1 MKQMKWLF
9 WVFGL
14 LLAGLAGWGAFVFF
28 EMEKPALSVK
38 EEFYYLGPEKKI
50 VFTAIDQRS
59 GIRDVQVTLTQDGVT
74 HTLLSQ
80 PYPQKGVKEE
90 TLQLEAPLK
99 GITMREGEAVL
110 SIVLTDHSLLKNT
123 TRTNF
128 HVQIDRTPPQVI
140 LLNTANNV
148 TPGGAGVTVYGA
160 SEELAASGVYVEQD
174 FFTGFPVTL
183 SGKSCYLSAFALPLD
198 ADPKKVRMT
207 VMAEDRA
214 GNRTYAGLP
223 ALIRKKKF
231 RSDKVQISQKFLE
244 QKMPEFAQRYHQQ
257 QKTPL
262 EVFLYVNGQL
272 REENTKQIIAICKN
286 STGKKL
292 WEGPFLRMKN
302 AAPMASF
309 GDDRTYLYD
318 GKAVAKSTH
327 LGVDLASTERAPI
340 EAANNGVVLFTG
352 YLGIYGNTVII
363 DHGLGLTSLY
373 GHLSEISVREG
384 QEVKKGD
391 PLGLSGST
399 GFAGGDHLHFSI
411 LVGGTFVNPIEWWDP
426 HWLKD
431 NVESK
436 MALSS

>member
-38 EEFYYLGPEKKI
+38 EEIYYLGPEKKI

-99 GITMREGEAVL
+99 GITLREGEAVL

-128 HVQIDRTPPQVI
+128 HVQIDRTPPHVI
-140 LLNTANNV
+140 LLNAANNV

-198 ADPKKVRMT
+198 ADLKKVRMT

-262 EVFLYVNGQL
+262 EVFLYVNRQL

-340 EAANNGVVLFTG
+340 EAANSGVVLFTG

-411 LVGGTFVNPIEWWDP
+411 LVGGRFVNPIEWWDS

>member
-1 MKQMKWLF
+1 MKQMKGFLLI
-9 WVFGL
+9 FGL
-14 LLAGLAGWGAFVFF
+14 LLAGLAGWGAFVFI
-28 EMEKPALSVK
+28 EMEKPTLTVR
-38 EEFYYLGPEKKI
+38 EEIYYLGPEKKI
-50 VFTAIDQRS
+50 VFTAVDQRS
-59 GIRDVQVTLTQDGVT
+59 GIRDIRVTLTQDGVT
-74 HTLLSQ
+74 HTLLSR

-99 GITMREGEAVL
+99 GITLREGEAVL

-140 LLNTANNV
+140 FLNAANNV
-148 TPGGAGVTVYGA
+148 TSGGAGVTVYGA

-183 SGKSCYLSAFALPLD
+183 SGKPCYLSAFALPLD
-198 ADPKKVRMT
+198 AGAGRLRMT

-231 RSDKVQISQKFLE
+231 RSDRIQVSRKFLE
-244 QKMPEFAQRYHQQ
+244 QKMPEFARRYHLQ

-262 EVFLYVNGQL
+262 EVFLYVNEQL
-272 REENTKQIIAICKN
+272 REENAKQIAAICKN

-292 WEGPFLRMKN
+292 WEGPFLRMRN

-309 GDDRTYLYD
+309 GDERTYLYD
-318 GKAVAKSTH
+318 GKPVGKSTH

-340 EAANNGVVLFTG
+340 EAANNGVVLFSG
-352 YLGIYGNTVII
+352 YLGIYGNTVVI

-384 QEVKKGD
+384 QEVRKGD
-391 PLGLSGST
+391 PLGRSGST

-411 LVGGTFVNPIEWWDP
+411 LIGGTFVNPVEWWDP

-436 MALSS
+436 MAPSS

>member
-1 MKQMKWLF
+1 MKQLKWVL

-14 LLAGLAGWGAFVFF
+14 LTVGFAGWGIFVFF
-28 EMEKPALSVK
+28 EMEKPSLTLK
-38 EEFYYLGPEKKI
+38 EELHYLGPRKNI
-50 VFTAIDQRS
+50 VFTAVDQRS
-59 GIRDVQVTLTQDGVT
+59 GIRDVQVTLTQDNVT
-74 HTLLSQ
+74 HTLLSR
-80 PYPQKGVKEE
+80 PYPQKRVQEE
-90 TLQLEAPLK
+90 TFQLETPLK
-99 GITMREGEAVL
+99 GMTLREGEALL

-128 HVQIDRTPPQVI
+128 HVQIDMAPPQVF

-148 TPGGAGVTVYGA
+148 NPGGSGVTLYRA
-160 SEELAASGVYVEQD
+160 SEELAESGILVGED
-174 FFTGFPVTL
+174 FFTGFPIAV
-183 SGKSCYLSAFALPLD
+183 SGKPCYLSVFALPLD
-198 ADPKKVRMT
+198 AGKKTIKMA
-207 VMAEDRA
+207 VMAEDKA

-223 ALIRKKKF
+223 ALIRNKKF
-231 RSDKVQISQKFLE
+231 RSDRVTISQNFLD

-262 EVFLYVNGQL
+262 EVFLFVNGQL
-272 REENTKQIIAICKN
+272 REENAKQIVAICKQSAGN
-286 STGKKL
+286 KL

-302 AAPMASF
+302 AAPMAAF

-318 GKAVAKSTH
+318 GKAVTKSVH

-340 EAANNGVVLFTG
+340 EAANHGIVLFTG

-373 GHLSEISVREG
+373 AHLSEISVKKG

-399 GFAGGDHLHFSI
+399 GFAGGDHLHFAI
-411 LVGGTFVNPIEWWDP
+411 LVDGKFVNPVEWWDP

-431 NVESK
+431 NVEGK
-436 MALSS
+436 MAVSF